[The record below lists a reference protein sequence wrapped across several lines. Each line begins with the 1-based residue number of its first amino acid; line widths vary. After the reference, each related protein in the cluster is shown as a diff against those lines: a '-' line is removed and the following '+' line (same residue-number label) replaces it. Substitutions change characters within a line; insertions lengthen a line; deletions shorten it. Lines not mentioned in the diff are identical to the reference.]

1 MGKQL
6 VKNASHENKGCCER
20 PLFEQRRKKEPE
32 QLPRALSSI
41 SLLVEL
47 CDHEYSYLFVP
58 DALITHFVFLP
69 VERHSSYFDFF
80 NSGKAFTSS
89 LSILSS
95 VFQTQTPASFDET
108 RMLMEKP
115 NT

>member
-1 MGKQL
+1 MQVTKTRIA
-6 VKNASHENKGCCER
+6 VNALHLNSVER
-20 PLFEQRRKKEPE
+20 SSQNRYLG
-32 QLPRALSSI
+32 RALSSI

-47 CDHEYSYLFVP
+47 CDHIYSYLFVS
-58 DALITHFVFLP
+58 DALITHFVFRPGL
-69 VERHSSYFDFF
+69 ERHVYIIVVLVAFF

-108 RMLMEKP
+108 RMFLMEKP